1 MAVVTDGGGVSLELT
16 GIVKRFGD
24 LTAVSGFDISFAP
37 GQVHALLGENGAG
50 KSTLMNVAAGF
61 LTPDVG
67 EIVVGG
73 QQVLFGSPKDAID
86 AGIGMVHQHFSL
98 VEQFT
103 VAQNLAIGAR
113 DIGKLISS
121 KELNTRAADI
131 GEKYGL
137 GVNPSKV
144 VGSLSV
150 GEKQRVEILRTLSR
164 GAKVLILDEPTA
176 VLTPEESEQLCLNLR
191 AMAEAGATIIFI
203 SHKLNEVLSV
213 ADHVSVMRGGVLVDS
228 LERSRCDLESL
239 AKSMFEDFGTSAEK
253 PRSSSS
259 ASSVGEEVL
268 AVRGIRARDDRG
280 AVALKGLS
288 LNVHAREIVGLV
300 GVAGNGQQ
308 ELEQIVAGIRKTDDG
323 TVSIH
328 GTQVD
333 NVQDALKAGL
343 GYIPEDR
350 RGTGLVPAQPIWL
363 NSILRIYKKDLVS
376 KGLIIK
382 TRKAKEY
389 ARDLAELVNLS
400 TNDVT
405 TLVQHLSGGN
415 AQKLLAGRELSGDKS
430 AVVAVNPT
438 QGLDVKAAA
447 AVRERLLQARDDG
460 LAVLLIS
467 ADLDEVVLLSDRIVV
482 LYEGSVVGEFEGQH
496 ADLDEIGRLMGGES
510 RDERP

>member
-1 MAVVTDGGGVSLELT
+1 MTVITAGAGVQLELT

-24 LTAVSGFDISFAP
+24 LTAVSSFDIAFTP

-67 EIVVGG
+67 KIVVGG
-73 QQVLFGSPKDAID
+73 QQVRFGSPKDAID

-113 DIGKLISS
+113 DIGRLTSI
-121 KELNTRAADI
+121 KELNTRALEI
-131 GEKYGL
+131 GERYGL
-137 GVNPSKV
+137 GVSPSKV

-176 VLTPEESEQLCLNLR
+176 VLIPEESEQLCKNLR
-191 AMAEAGATIIFI
+191 AMAAAGATIIFI

-213 ADHVSVMRGGVLVDS
+213 ADHVSVMRGGELVDS
-228 LERSRCDLESL
+228 RERSKCDLESL
-239 AKSMFEDFGTSAEK
+239 AKSMFEDYAVSVEK
-253 PRSSSS
+253 PRSTAVKS
-259 ASSVGEEVL
+259 AGEEVMV
-268 AVRGIRARDDRG
+268 VRGIRARDDRG
-280 AVALKGLS
+280 AVALKDLS
-288 LNVHAREIVGLV
+288 LNVHAHEIVGLV

-308 ELEQIVAGIRKTDDG
+308 ELEQIVAGIRKPDG
-323 TVSIH
+323 GSVSIH

-350 RGTGLVPAQPIWL
+350 RGTGLVPSQPIWL
-363 NSILRIYKKDLVS
+363 NSILRVYKMDSVS
-376 KGLIIK
+376 NGVIIK
-382 TRKAKEY
+382 IGKAKKY
-389 ARDLAELVNLS
+389 ARDLAESIDLS

-415 AQKLLAGRELSGDKS
+415 AQKLLAGRELSGDKR

-447 AVRERLLQARDDG
+447 AVRERLLQARDEG
-460 LAVLLIS
+460 MAVLLIS
-467 ADLDEVVLLSDRIVV
+467 ADLDEVVLISDRIVV
-482 LYEGSVVGEFEGQH
+482 LYEGAVVGEYAAQH

-510 RDERP
+510 RDKRP

>member
-1 MAVVTDGGGVSLELT
+1 MTVVTDGAGVSLELN

-24 LTAVSGFDISFAP
+24 LTAVSSFDISFAP

-67 EIVVGG
+67 EIAVGG
-73 QQVLFGSPKDAID
+73 QQVRFGSPKDAID

-113 DIGKLISS
+113 DIGRLTST
-121 KELNTRAADI
+121 KELNTRALEI
-131 GEKYGL
+131 GERYGL
-137 GVNPSKV
+137 KVSPSKV

-164 GAKVLILDEPTA
+164 GARVLILDEPTA
-176 VLTPEESEQLCLNLR
+176 VLTPEESEQLCVNLR
-191 AMAEAGATIIFI
+191 SMAGAGATIIFI

-213 ADHVSVMRGGVLVDS
+213 ADHVSVMRGGALVDS
-228 LERSRCDLESL
+228 LERRECNLQSL
-239 AKSMFEDFGTSAEK
+239 AKSMFDDFGTADERPRTQSAT
-253 PRSSSS
+253 SI
-259 ASSVGEEVL
+259 GEEVL
-268 AVRGIRARDDRG
+268 VVRGIQARDERG

-288 LNVHAREIVGLV
+288 LSVHAHEIVGLV

-308 ELEQIVAGIRKTDDG
+308 ELEQIVAGIRKPDSG

-328 GTQVD
+328 GTQVG

-363 NSILRIYKKDLVS
+363 NSILRIYKDNLVS

-382 TRKAKEY
+382 TGKAKKY
-389 ARDLAELVNLS
+389 ARDLAESVNLS

-447 AVRERLLQARDDG
+447 AVRERLIQAREDG
-460 LAVLLIS
+460 FAVLLIS

-482 LYEGSVVGEFEGQH
+482 LYEGSVVGEFAAED
-496 ADLDEIGRLMGGES
+496 ADLDEIGRLMGGETS
-510 RDERP
+510 NGNS